1 PEYLDAQL
9 ADIVNALA
17 TSGPAVAD
25 INSVANEAAIGVGTP
40 SYTIDEHHNRSS
52 VRDHLVEVELERRG
66 KLHFALDTLAT
77 RILLCDAGSG
87 GAPAAYG
94 VEIAPGA
101 ALAVA
106 SNFEGKERLR
116 TRRIMVRHE
125 VIVSAGVFQSPQ
137 LVRLSGIGDR
147 EHLAEHGLEAIVN
160 LPGVG
165 TNLQGMLCH
174 NFCSTFHSSTCNID
188 HDEVANIWTLKQNY
202 TLFNGCTVLYTPEDD
217 PCLKFWAE
225 SGHQNL
231 YSLGAALFMNMT
243 KSVPCVPAPDI
254 MTYWVPGFFRGFF
267 PGFAQQLAG
276 IHNGFTAVVLKANTT
291 TRGVVRLTG
300 SHPQDPL
307 RIEKRHF
314 EAPGGREDVV
324 AIREAIKVARR
335 LVEHSNITEHIAAQV
350 FPEPEVQ
357 TDEEIENHILEHV
370 FGS

>member
-1 PEYLDAQL
+1 LRPEYLDAQL
-9 ADIVNALA
+9 TDIVNTLA

-52 VRDHLVEVELERRG
+52 VRDHLVEVELKRRG
-66 KLHFALDTLAT
+66 KLQFAFDTLAT
-77 RILLCDAGSG
+77 RILLCDAGLG
-87 GAPAAYG
+87 GAPTAYG
-94 VEIAPGA
+94 VEVALGA

-106 SNFEGKERLR
+106 SNFNGKERLR
-116 TRRIMVRHE
+116 TRRITVRHE

-147 EHLAEHGLEAIVN
+147 EHLVEHGIEAIVN

-165 TNLQGMLCH
+165 TNLQ
-174 NFCSTFHSSTCNID
+174 D

-217 PCLKFWAE
+217 PCLRFWTE

-243 KSVPCVPAPDI
+243 KSVPSLPAPDI
-254 MTYWVPGFFRGFF
+254 MTYWVPGSFRGFF

-276 IHNGFTAVVLKANTT
+276 IHNGFTAVVLKANTA

-300 SHPQDPL
+300 SHPQDSL

-324 AIREAIKVARR
+324 AIREAIKVARS
-335 LVEHSNITEHIAAQV
+335 LVEHSNIIEHIAGQV